1 MNETIKKKYPVS
13 RTCIQRT
20 FMEKGK
26 EYAIQLAKS
35 NLENV
40 YHTLK
45 WNEKHG
51 IRLYRMSSNMF
62 PHCSN
67 PKVIPDGEKYAYDI
81 ETFREE
87 CEKIGRFAKKYGH
100 RLTFHPGQYN
110 VVGTPKADAFSKTV
124 IELSLHAD
132 ILDMMGLDEDSIMVV
147 HGGGVYGDKED
158 TMKRWVRQFRL
169 LPENVQKRLVI
180 ENCEKSYTAL
190 DMIRLS
196 DMTGC
201 PVVFDTHHH
210 ACYHLKEELPDP
222 STFLHDVLET
232 WYRRGI
238 RPKFHISEQ
247 AVGKRVG
254 AHSDYVEEVP
264 GYLLDLLQTEEIDI
278 MIEAKKKE
286 LAVDRLLMKYGV
298 FVDGEWCLK
307 NDFVD

>member
-13 RTCIQRT
+13 QSCIQRT

-26 EYAIQLAKS
+26 EHAIRLAKS

-40 YHTLK
+40 YRILM

-51 IRLYRMSSNMF
+51 LRFYRMSSNMF

-81 ETFREE
+81 EVFRDQ
-87 CEKIGRFAKKYGH
+87 CVKIGKFAKKYGH
-100 RLTFHPGQYN
+100 RLTFHPGPYN
-110 VVGTPKADAFSKTV
+110 VVGTPNPDAFSKTV

-132 ILDMMGLDEDSIMVV
+132 ILEMMGLDQDSIMVV
-147 HGGGVYGDKED
+147 HGGGVYGDKEK
-158 TMKRWVRQFRL
+158 TIKRWARQFHQ

-180 ENCEKSYTAL
+180 ENCEKCYSPL
-190 DMIRLS
+190 DMLRLS
-196 DMTGC
+196 DLTGC

-210 ACYHLKEELPDP
+210 ACYHDKVESLPDP
-222 STFLHDVLET
+222 STFMKDVLET

-238 RPKFHISEQ
+238 RPKCHISEQ

-254 AHSDYVEEVP
+254 AHSDYVKCIP
-264 GYLLDLLQTEEIDI
+264 GYLLDLVYDGVEIDM

-286 LAVDRLLMKYGV
+286 LAVQRLYDKYGTYI
-298 FVDGEWCLK
+298 DGQWLVE
-307 NDFVD
+307 